1 MVWCKTHRMPSPS
14 DQRTYPAAV
23 FEGRDLDLDA
33 FVFEGTD
40 FTRAHVEGASFL
52 ECTLVA
58 CDVTEAALDG
68 SRWSD
73 CAWERVHGVG
83 FSLAEASLVEM
94 TIEQCRLAAVSAW
107 GSHWRDVTVRGGKV
121 DFLNLRGAKL
131 KDVAFEDCV
140 LIDLDLQEAA
150 CDGVTFSGCTLV
162 EPVFGRGH
170 YERLDLSGAQLRS
183 PKGLATLRGA
193 TISRLQLI
201 DVAENL
207 AAELG
212 LRVAD

>member
-1 MVWCKTHRMPSPS
+1 M
-14 DQRTYPAAV
+14 
-23 FEGRDLDLDA
+23 FEGRDLDLDEYA
-33 FVFEGTD
+33 FDGTD
-40 FTRAHVEGASFL
+40 FTGAHAEGLSFL
-52 ECTLVA
+52 DCSLVGA
-58 CDVTEAALDG
+58 DVTEAAFDE

-83 FSLAEASLVEM
+83 FSLNEASLLDT

-107 GSHWRDVTVRGGKV
+107 GSRWRGVTVRGGKI

-140 LIDLDLQEAA
+140 VVELDLQEAE

-170 YERLDLSGAQLRS
+170 YKGLDLSGATLRS
-183 PKGLATLRGA
+183 PQGLAALRGA
-193 TISRLQLI
+193 TISRVQLV
-201 DVAENL
+201 DLAEHL